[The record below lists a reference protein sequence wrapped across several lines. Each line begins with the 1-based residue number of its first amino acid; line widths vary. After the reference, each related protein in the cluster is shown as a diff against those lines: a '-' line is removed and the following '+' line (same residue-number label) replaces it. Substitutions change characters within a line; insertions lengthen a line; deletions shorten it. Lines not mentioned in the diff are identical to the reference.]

1 MFRIDDTTAAAALPT
16 PEAAGTEGYFTEGN
30 PVGGVAATRVRASW
44 LNRVQELL
52 RSPLLAAGITPAK
65 TDYDQLR
72 QAIRR
77 FAGANVSSVSA
88 TGALTAD
95 QAGLVSVSAASGAVT
110 LTLPAANAAGGL
122 PLQFVFVR
130 TDTSTNAVTIQ
141 RAGGDTIEGATTL
154 PIPLSGRV
162 TLRSDGTS
170 AWRVVGEA
178 NLGRSLARP
187 GWYRM
192 PGGFILQWGTNNVGA
207 GATATISYPI
217 AFPNAALGGA
227 VSPGGTGPATVPV
240 TFNIT
245 TAPASASQF
254 QISNAAATAGAID
267 WIILGH

>member
-16 PEAAGTEGYFTEGN
+16 PEAAATEGFFTEGN
-30 PVGGVAATRVRASW
+30 PAGGTPATRIRASW

-77 FAGANVSSVSA
+77 FAGANVSAVSA

-122 PLQFVFVR
+122 PLEFVFVR
-130 TDTSTNAVTIQ
+130 TDTSANAVTIQ
-141 RAGGDTIEGATTL
+141 RAGTDTIEGGATL

-170 AWRVVGEA
+170 VWRVAAEA

-192 PGGFILQWGTNNVGA
+192 PGGFILQWGTNSVGA
-207 GATATISYPI
+207 GATATVSYPI

-227 VSPGGTGPATVPV
+227 VTPGLAAPATFPA

-245 TAPASASQF
+245 SAPASASQF
-254 QISNAAATAGAID
+254 QISNNGASAAAMD